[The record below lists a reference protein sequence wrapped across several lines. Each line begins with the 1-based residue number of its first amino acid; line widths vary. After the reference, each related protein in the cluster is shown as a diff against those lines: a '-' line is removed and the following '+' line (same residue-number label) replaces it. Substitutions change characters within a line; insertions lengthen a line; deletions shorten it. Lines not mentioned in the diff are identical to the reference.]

1 MVSLIVITSTLDE
14 EVKVDFWVS
23 FPERVELNFIA
34 LEGVSLEIE
43 NLVGKRIS
51 GLTFTHTESLVLSV

>member
-43 NLVGKRIS
+43 NLVG
-51 GLTFTHTESLVLSV
+51 LFV